1 MSLSPVLALHQL
13 TKVYPGLTANDQV
26 DLSVLPGEIH
36 AVLGENGAG
45 KSTLMKMVYGVV
57 QPSAGQITWRG
68 RRVRIASPMEARRLG
83 IGMVFQHFSLF
94 ESLTVAENTQL
105 FLNDGRSLN
114 EIHQSLTELSASY
127 GIDVS
132 PSRHVHDLSVGER
145 QRVEILRCLLQAPKL
160 LILDEPTSVLTPQEV
175 DRLFTMLRR
184 LSAEGCAIL
193 YISHKLQEI
202 RSLCH
207 RATVLQQGR
216 VTGRCDPSQETES
229 SLAEMMIGKANAM
242 AIVTRQPRESAP
254 ADSVPRSSPSQGDG
268 LVVRNL
274 STESSDPYGVSLR
287 DISFQVR
294 PGEILGLAGVSGNG
308 QRELVQALSGELRLP
323 MTMASAIQIQGQPA
337 GQWPVA
343 RRRRAGLCVIPEDR
357 LGTGAVP
364 DFSLEE
370 NALLTGL
377 YTQPFVS
384 SFGLL
389 RYSEVQSFAQRI
401 ISRFRVKCQS
411 TQSPARSLSGGNLQ
425 KFIVGREVL
434 QQPCVLVCAQPT
446 WGVDV
451 GAAAELRQALKNLRD
466 SGCAILLISED
477 IDEIFALADRV
488 VVAFEGR
495 LSSPQPIEQ
504 TSTTDLGLLMAGVWQ
519 GDRHEDPLQAS
530 GSDLLEDRQMQGP
543 VT

>member
-105 FLNDGRSLN
+105 FLNDWRSLN

-274 STESSDPYGVSLR
+274 STESSDPYGVSMR

-323 MTMASAIQIQGQPA
+323 
-337 GQWPVA
+337 
-343 RRRRAGLCVIPEDR
+343 
-357 LGTGAVP
+357 
-364 DFSLEE
+364 
-370 NALLTGL
+370 
-377 YTQPFVS
+377 
-384 SFGLL
+384 
-389 RYSEVQSFAQRI
+389 
-401 ISRFRVKCQS
+401 
-411 TQSPARSLSGGNLQ
+411 
-425 KFIVGREVL
+425 
-434 QQPCVLVCAQPT
+434 
-446 WGVDV
+446 
-451 GAAAELRQALKNLRD
+451 
-466 SGCAILLISED
+466 
-477 IDEIFALADRV
+477 
-488 VVAFEGR
+488 
-495 LSSPQPIEQ
+495 
-504 TSTTDLGLLMAGVWQ
+504 
-519 GDRHEDPLQAS
+519 
-530 GSDLLEDRQMQGP
+530 
-543 VT
+543 

>member
-1 MSLSPVLALHQL
+1 MSPSPVLALHQL

-57 QPSAGQITWRG
+57 QPSSGQITWKG

-114 EIHQSLTELSASY
+114 EVHQSLTELSASY

-216 VTGRCDPSQETES
+216 VTGRCDPSQETEVDLPAPFS
-229 SLAEMMIGKANAM
+229 
-242 AIVTRQPRESAP
+242 PRTA
-254 ADSVPRSSPSQGDG
+254 
-268 LVVRNL
+268 
-274 STESSDPYGVSLR
+274 
-287 DISFQVR
+287 
-294 PGEILGLAGVSGNG
+294 
-308 QRELVQALSGELRLP
+308 
-323 MTMASAIQIQGQPA
+323 
-337 GQWPVA
+337 
-343 RRRRAGLCVIPEDR
+343 
-357 LGTGAVP
+357 
-364 DFSLEE
+364 
-370 NALLTGL
+370 
-377 YTQPFVS
+377 
-384 SFGLL
+384 
-389 RYSEVQSFAQRI
+389 
-401 ISRFRVKCQS
+401 
-411 TQSPARSLSGGNLQ
+411 
-425 KFIVGREVL
+425 
-434 QQPCVLVCAQPT
+434 
-446 WGVDV
+446 
-451 GAAAELRQALKNLRD
+451 
-466 SGCAILLISED
+466 
-477 IDEIFALADRV
+477 
-488 VVAFEGR
+488 
-495 LSSPQPIEQ
+495 
-504 TSTTDLGLLMAGVWQ
+504 
-519 GDRHEDPLQAS
+519 
-530 GSDLLEDRQMQGP
+530 
-543 VT
+543 